1 MANAT
6 TDQLPR
12 YAEIRRALER
22 SILSGDWPPGHRV
35 PSEQEL
41 VGRFGCSR
49 MTVNRA
55 MNELAASG
63 MVIRRRRS
71 GTFVALPVSQKSVL
85 KIQNIPEEIA
95 GEGRDYRYR
104 LRSRSLRRA
113 SRRDAERLKVAPGE
127 TVLAVKCLH
136 YADGVPLVA
145 EDRLINLSVVPA
157 ARDMDFAHVAP
168 GTWLLA
174 KVQWREAEHLIRAS
188 NATSGLA
195 QLLDI
200 SVNDA
205 CLVVERSTWLDAGS
219 VTHVELTY
227 PGSRY
232 QLAVRFNPSRD
243 GE

>member
-1 MANAT
+1 MAEK
-6 TDQLPR
+6 LPR
-12 YAEIRRALER
+12 YAEIRRSLEQ

-41 VGRFGCSR
+41 VARYGCSR

-55 MNELAASG
+55 MSELAASG
-63 MVIRRRRS
+63 MVVRRRRS

-95 GEGRDYRYR
+95 REGRDYRYE

-113 SRRDAERLKVAPGE
+113 SKRDAERLKVPAGDA
-127 TVLAVKCLH
+127 VLAVKSLH
-136 YADGVPLVA
+136 YADGIPLVA
-145 EDRLINLSVVPA
+145 EDRLINLAVVPD
-157 ARDMDFAHVAP
+157 ARDVDFSNIVP
-168 GTWLLA
+168 GSWLLA
-174 KVQWREAEHLIRAS
+174 KVQWREAEHLIRAT
-188 NATSGLA
+188 NATVEMA
-195 QLLDI
+195 RLLEIEAD
-200 SVNDA
+200 DA
-205 CLVVERSTWLDAGS
+205 CLVVERSTWLDAGT

-232 QLAVRFNPSRD
+232 QLTVRFNPSRD